1 MKRYRRF
8 ENVSMRGESDL
19 VWFRYLRVR
28 VWLAICRGIFYPLFG
43 YLLGISEVEA
53 YVQKNYAIITL
64 YIDSFKHNAKSKKI

>member
-28 VWLAICRGIFYPLFG
+28 VWLGRWLEICRGIFYPLFG
-43 YLLGISEVEA
+43 YLLGISEIEA
-53 YVQKNYAIITL
+53 YAQKNYTIISF
-64 YIDSFKHNAKSKKI
+64 YIDSFKHKRC